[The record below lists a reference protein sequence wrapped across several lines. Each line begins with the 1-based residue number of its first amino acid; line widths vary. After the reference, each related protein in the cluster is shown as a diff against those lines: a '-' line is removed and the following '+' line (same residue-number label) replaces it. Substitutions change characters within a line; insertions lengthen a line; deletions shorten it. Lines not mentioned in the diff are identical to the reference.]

1 MASLCRAQVAGECR
15 VPSRHGGLS
24 ETPLAEVELGLPSG
38 VSSSSSTWGLPETPL
53 AEVELGLPFGSVE
66 FHLDTAGER
75 QRVLMTILP
84 TAWRLVRVVSAA
96 SYWSSAKVWDTSG
109 LSLPSL
115 YHLNSWRKLSRLAW
129 GSRVAKA
136 PQNT

>member
-15 VPSRHGGLS
+15 VPSRHGGLP

-38 VSSSSSTWGLPETPL
+38 VSSSSSTWGRLPETPL
-53 AEVELGLPFGSVE
+53 AGMEPGLPFGSVE

-96 SYWSSAKVWDTSG
+96 SY
-109 LSLPSL
+109 
-115 YHLNSWRKLSRLAW
+115 
-129 GSRVAKA
+129 
-136 PQNT
+136 